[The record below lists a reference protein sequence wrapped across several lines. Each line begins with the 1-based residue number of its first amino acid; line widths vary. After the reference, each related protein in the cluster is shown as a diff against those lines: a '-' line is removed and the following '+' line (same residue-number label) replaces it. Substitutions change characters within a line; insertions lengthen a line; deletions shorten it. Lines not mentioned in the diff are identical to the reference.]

1 MAKEETS
8 SGHPAHSTATEVDHR
23 GQKKVNAAS
32 PSFEAGGEEETTTRR
47 PKAKGPFP
55 SCHSGQ
61 LPTRHA
67 LARVSGAPPAP
78 TRKHVFT
85 LSRGDENAEVEFAF
99 VVAVETTPNANI
111 NVLQILL
118 PINFKSA
125 LCSCLPSS
133 LNPSLAR
140 WPHAVRLCPERLS
153 ASCCCSSSSSSSSSP
168 KSCIRSTLSARSGV
182 AAVPYGLIII
192 ALEREEGMNERTAAS
207 LPAFNGWRIGGG
219 GGKETSSC
227 SQSRNH
233 LILQTSRVVTND
245 K

>member
-192 ALEREEGMNERTAAS
+192 ALEREEGTNERQRRYRLLMHGGLEEEGERRLHPAAK
-207 LPAFNGWRIGGG
+207 A
-219 GGKETSSC
+219 ET
-227 SQSRNH
+227 
-233 LILQTSRVVTND
+233 T
-245 K
+245 